1 MQEKL
6 EAVVEE
12 LLTKIEEQLKKEMTS
27 AEISETADAI
37 YTLSKVL
44 FDF

>member
-27 AEISETADAI
+27 AELKELADAI
-37 YTLSKVL
+37 YTISKV
-44 FDF
+44 FDL

>member
-27 AEISETADAI
+27 AELKELADAI
-37 YTLSKVL
+37 FMVSKVSEL
-44 FDF
+44 